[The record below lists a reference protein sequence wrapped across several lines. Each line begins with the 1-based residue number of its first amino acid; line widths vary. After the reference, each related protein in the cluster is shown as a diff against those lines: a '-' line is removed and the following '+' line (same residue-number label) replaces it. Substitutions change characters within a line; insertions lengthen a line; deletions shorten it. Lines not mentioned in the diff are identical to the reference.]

1 MTEKVTQVKLSY
13 GRCAVSPKFFED
25 FYDDFMDSSPLI
37 RARFENTD
45 MEAQRALLR
54 HGLSHLIMY
63 AAGSHA
69 AGMKVDRLADSHAK
83 GKLDIQPWMYRHW
96 IDSLLRTVQNH
107 DRKADDLLLLV
118 WKETVQHGVDKMVAG
133 HGGGRI

>member
-45 MEAQRALLR
+45 MEVQRALLR

-69 AGMKVDRLADSHAK
+69 AGMKVDRLADSHAR
-83 GKLDIQPWMYRHW
+83 GKLDIQPWMYDHW
-96 IDSLLRTVQNH
+96 IESLIRTVPRH
-107 DRKADDLLLLV
+107 DKKANAQLLLV
-118 WKETVQHGVDKMVAG
+118 WKEMIQMGVDKMISA
-133 HGGGRI
+133 H